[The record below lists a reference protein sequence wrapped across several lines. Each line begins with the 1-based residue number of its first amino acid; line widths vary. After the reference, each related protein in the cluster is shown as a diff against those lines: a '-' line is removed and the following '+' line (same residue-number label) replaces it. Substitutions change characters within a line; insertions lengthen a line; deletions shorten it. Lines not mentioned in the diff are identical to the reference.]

1 MNLAKPDKGIF
12 ASRLPNLVRRP
23 RLASKWRQKPKE
35 KFRYRE
41 EGEEACG
48 GKRWWGGTHTVLE
61 KAALEPRRRN

>member
-12 ASRLPNLVRRP
+12 ASRLANLVRRP
-23 RLASKWRQKPKE
+23 RLASKWRPKPKE

-48 GKRWWGGTHTVLE
+48 GK
-61 KAALEPRRRN
+61 